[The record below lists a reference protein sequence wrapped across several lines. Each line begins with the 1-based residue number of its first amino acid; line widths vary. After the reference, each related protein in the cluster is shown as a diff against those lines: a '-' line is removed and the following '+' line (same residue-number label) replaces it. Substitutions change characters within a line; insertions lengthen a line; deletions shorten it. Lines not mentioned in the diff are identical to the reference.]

1 MIYPSLLYMN
11 PPIPFKTDFCVY
23 DDLKLTSLISG
34 DVIAAIE
41 HPCCAEDI
49 IYRQNMFRML
59 ENKSAYD
66 CFKLLADNMERL
78 YDLNSA
84 YTHARTDNEKHI
96 IFAALADALMAFM
109 KNSAVNINGEC
120 EIYERFRTYFAAELN
135 KNHYKKVIADLAALD
150 ESIKSIRTNIFKI
163 HGETIKISKG
173 TPVTFI
179 DRIADCAANLGLN
192 DLNIRMSVNKQLASS
207 VTDTVAALYP
217 EEMKQFKEFY
227 EANRNYYINDILRY
241 KTELAFYLE
250 FIKVFGEIKANGIP
264 MCYPTVAVSRK
275 ISVTDAYD
283 ITLLTK
289 NEKNIIPN
297 DIDFN
302 DNEPF
307 FYLTGANG
315 GGKTTYLRT
324 VGITV
329 MMFLNGCP
337 AACRRAEIYPMY
349 KVFTHFPRDERFEN
363 TGRFDE
369 EQNRVNGIVSQSDRD
384 SLVLLNETYSTAT
397 EEDAVAL
404 TGKLADTIYRSDA
417 YGIYITHQHGISETE
432 IPYLNVVV
440 DRNDENRRTYKV
452 AKRRNEHGSYAADV
466 LKKYSLTQ
474 ETLSERFG
482 GNKQ

>member
-1 MIYPSLLYMN
+1 MN
-11 PPIPFKTDFCVY
+11 EPLPFKTDFCVY

-34 DVIAAIE
+34 DVIAVIE
-41 HPCCAEDI
+41 NPCCAADI
-49 IYRQNMFRML
+49 IHRQNMFRTL
-59 ENKSAYD
+59 ENTAVLD
-66 CFKLLADNMERL
+66 CFKLLADNMARL
-78 YDLNSA
+78 DNLDSA
-84 YTHARTDNEKHI
+84 YSTARTDNEKHI
-96 IFAALADALMAFM
+96 IFAALMDALMTFM
-109 KNSAVNINGEC
+109 KNAVADKNNTC
-120 EIYERFRTYFAAELN
+120 ELYERFRMYFTTELE
-135 KNHYKKVIADLAALD
+135 KNHYKKVIADLSGLD
-150 ESIKSIRTNIFKI
+150 ESVKLIRANIFKI
-163 HGETIKISKG
+163 HGENIKIAKG

-179 DRIADCAANLGLN
+179 DRIAECADNLGLN
-192 DLNIRMSVNKQLASS
+192 GLNIRMSVNKQLASTI
-207 VTDTVAALYP
+207 TDTIADLYP
-217 EEMKQFKEFY
+217 EEMRQFKEFY
-227 EANRNYYINDILRY
+227 EANKNYYIKDILRY
-241 KTELAFYLE
+241 KTEIAFYLE
-250 FIKVFGEIKANGIP
+250 FIKVFNDIKSNGIP
-264 MCYPTVAVSRK
+264 MCYPTVAESRK
-275 ISVTDAYD
+275 INVTDAYD

-289 NEKNIIPN
+289 NQKSIIPN
-297 DIDFN
+297 DIDFD

-337 AACRRAEIYPMY
+337 TACRKAEIYPMY

-369 EQNRVNGIVSQSDRD
+369 EQARVDGIIAQTDSD

-404 TGKLADTIYRSDA
+404 TGKLADTIYKGDA

-466 LKKYSLTQ
+466 LKKYSLTR

-482 GNKQ
+482 GIN

>member
-11 PPIPFKTDFCVY
+11 SPIPFKTDFCVY

-49 IYRQNMFRML
+49 IYRQNMFKML
-59 ENKSAYD
+59 ENNTAYN
-66 CFKLLADNMERL
+66 CFKQLSDNMERL
-78 YDLNSA
+78 DALHSA
-84 YTHARTDNEKHI
+84 YTNARTDNEKHI
-96 IFAALADALMAFM
+96 IFAALTDAFMSFM
-109 KNSAVNINGEC
+109 KNSVTEINPSC
-120 EIYERFRTYFAAELN
+120 EIYERFKTYFTAELN
-135 KNHYKKVIADLAALD
+135 KNHYKKIISELETLD
-150 ESIKSIRTNIFKI
+150 EPIKLIRVNIFKI

-179 DRIADCAANLGLN
+179 DRIAECAGNLGLN
-192 DLNIRMSVNKQLASS
+192 NLNIRMSVNKQLASS
-207 VTDTVAALYP
+207 ITDTAAALYP
-217 EEMKQFKEFY
+217 EEMKLFKEFY
-227 EANRNYYINDILRY
+227 EANRNYYIKDILRY
-241 KTELAFYLE
+241 KIEIAFYLE
-250 FIKVFGEIKANGIP
+250 FIKVFGEIKVNGIP
-264 MCYPTVAVSRK
+264 MFYPVIAGSRK

-315 GGKTTYLRT
+315 GGKTTYLRA
-324 VGITV
+324 VGITM

-337 AACRRAEIYPMY
+337 AACRHAEIYPMY

-369 EQNRVNGIVSQSDRD
+369 EQNRVNGVVSQSDHD

-404 TGKLADTIYRSDA
+404 TGKLADTIYRSDS

-440 DRNDENRRTYKV
+440 DRDDENRRTYKV
-452 AKRRNEHGSYAADV
+452 AKRRNEHGSYAVDV
-466 LKKYSLTQ
+466 LKKYSLTR

-482 GNKQ
+482 GAAQ